1 MLGGLAT
8 MVALGLVL
16 ALVLVGLLW
25 IFQRRLIYLPT
36 VEDLPAAATVLPG
49 AEDVRF
55 PTADGLTLNGWF
67 VPEAGGTRRATVLM
81 FNGNGD
87 NRAGRAPL
95 AAELSRAGL
104 AVLLVDYRG
113 YGDNPGSPSESGL
126 LADTRAARAYLD
138 RRADVDPDRIVYFG
152 ESLGAA
158 VALQLAV
165 ERPPAALV
173 LRSPFSSL
181 ADAGQVH
188 YPLLP
193 VRALLKDRFDSIRHI
208 RRLQTPVLVVAGER
222 DTIVPPGQSRRIA
235 RAAPNLKGF
244 VLVEGADHND
254 PALFT
259 GEQVI
264 TAVTAFVHETVAAPN
279 PPGPPAPGG

>member
-1 MLGGLAT
+1 MVAGLAT
-8 MVALGLVL
+8 VVAVGLVL
-16 ALVLVGLLW
+16 ALVMVALLW
-25 IFQRRLIYLPT
+25 LFQRRLIYLPT
-36 VEDLPAAATVLPG
+36 VEEVPAAASVLPG

-55 PTADGLTLNGWF
+55 RTADGLTLNAWF
-67 VPEAGGTRRATVLM
+67 VPEAGGTRRATVVM
-81 FNGNGD
+81 FNGNGG
-87 NRAGRAPL
+87 NRADRAPL

-113 YGDNPGSPSESGL
+113 YGDNPGSPSEPGL
-126 LADTRAARAYLD
+126 LADARAARAYLD
-138 RRADVDPDRIVYFG
+138 RREDVDPERIVYLG

-165 ERPPAALV
+165 EQPPAALV
-173 LRSPFSSL
+173 LRSPFTSL
-181 ADAGQVH
+181 AEVGQLH

-193 VRALLKDRFDSIRHI
+193 VRALLNDRFDSIRHV

-222 DTIVPPGQSRRIA
+222 DGIVPPGQSRRIA
-235 RAAPNLKGF
+235 QAAPNLEGF

-259 GEQVI
+259 GEQLI
-264 TAVTAFVHETVAAPN
+264 TAVTGFVHETVAAP
-279 PPGPPAPGG
+279 GPPDPPAAGG